1 MTTGLRHSKHDELAE
16 LLLKA
21 AGRFGRELR
30 MIDCPD
36 PEMAQS
42 RTTEVEK
49 MRERLKKSGYDVDPR
64 LVAAA
69 IIDRLTTGSVAPGD
83 RRHPPRA

>member
-1 MTTGLRHSKHDELAE
+1 MTPALRYSKHDELSE

-69 IIDRLTTGSVAPGD
+69 IIDRLAAGSVAPGD
-83 RRHPPRA
+83 RRKSPPA